1 MTVDGQNFAKCSA
14 SASAFLFSGGVKNE
28 KGALSKTTE
37 NDVIKWSIGEKIS
50 VSVSVSVSLLTS
62 PRTQKKIK
70 SHYSSQ
76 KLWKKLLY
84 NGNKLGCMILRGHLQ

>member
-1 MTVDGQNFAKCSA
+1 MVSPTALQSYSSNGTQLTPMAVDGQNFAKCSA

-50 VSVSVSVSLLTS
+50 VSVSVSVSVSLLT
-62 PRTQKKIK
+62 PPIK
-70 SHYSSQ
+70 LVS
-76 KLWKKLLY
+76 
-84 NGNKLGCMILRGHLQ
+84 

>member
-1 MTVDGQNFAKCSA
+1 MMVDGQNFAKCSA

-62 PRTQKKIK
+62 PLVSTVQGV
-70 SHYSSQ
+70 Q
-76 KLWKKLLY
+76 
-84 NGNKLGCMILRGHLQ
+84 Q